1 MGVIPSY
8 ISRIGGFKYGKDQ
21 SYVYAMRRKYHF
33 G

>member
-8 ISRIGGFKYGKDQ
+8 ISRIGGVKYGKDQ
-21 SYVYAMRRKYHF
+21 SYVYALRRKYHF